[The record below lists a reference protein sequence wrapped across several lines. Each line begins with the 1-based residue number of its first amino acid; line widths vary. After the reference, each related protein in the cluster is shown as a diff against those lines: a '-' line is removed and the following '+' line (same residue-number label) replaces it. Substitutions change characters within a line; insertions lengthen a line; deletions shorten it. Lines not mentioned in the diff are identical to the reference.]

1 MPKRTDIKRILVI
14 GSGPIVIGQAC
25 EFDYSGAQACKVLKE
40 DGYEVVLLNSNPA
53 TIMTDPGLAD
63 RTYVE
68 PITPEFLEKV
78 IVREHPDALLPTLGG
93 QTGLNAAVDLAK
105 AGVLDKYDVEMI
117 GCDLAAIERGEDRKL
132 FNEAMAEIGLEV
144 ARSGYAYSVED
155 ALAIV
160 ERVGYPCVLR
170 PSFTLGGAGGGI
182 AHTEEELISIVS
194 QGIELSP
201 AHEVLVEESIEG
213 WKEYEM
219 EVMRDHAGNG
229 IIVCSIENLDPMG
242 VHTGDSITVAPAQ
255 TLSDLEYQRMRVAS
269 LAILEKVGVETGG
282 SNVQFAVNPK
292 NGRLIV
298 IEMNP
303 RVSRSSALASK
314 ATGFPIAKF
323 AAQLAVGY
331 TLDEIT
337 NDITKATPACFE
349 PTIDYCVVKVPRFA
363 FEKFKG
369 TDTTLTTRMKAVG
382 EIMSIGRTFEEAFG
396 KAMRSLEDGH
406 VGLSAGGKE
415 GASELNYDE
424 LTQAIATP
432 TENRIF
438 YVVEAFRRGW
448 TVERVHDICKIDSWY
463 LNRINDMVQV
473 QEAVRGMRV
482 EDIDADAMRLLKQ
495 YGTSDAEI
503 AYLTGSDERF
513 VRAYRK
519 GLGVVPS
526 MKTVDTCAAEF
537 ASATEYHYKTYE
549 NLMRADACSRKTV
562 AADEVTPCDKPKAMI
577 LGAGPNRIG
586 QGIEFDYCCVH
597 ASYALASRGFETIMV
612 NCNPETVSTDYDTSD
627 RLYFE
632 PLTYEDVM
640 DVIDVERPDGVVVT
654 LGGQTPLKLARM
666 LEDSGVNIMG
676 TKPDSIDFAE
686 DRERFAALLDRLQI
700 MYPPAGQATSFEE
713 AEAVAARI
721 GYPLLVRPSY
731 VLGGR
736 GMMIAYDSE
745 HLRTYMAEAT
755 RISPDYPVY
764 LDRFLEGAIES
775 DVDALCDGEEVYIG
789 VVLEHIEEAGIHSGD
804 SATCIPPFS
813 FSDSLVERLRETTR
827 RIALAL
833 GVRGLVNVQ
842 YAIKGETIY
851 VIEANPRASR
861 TVPFIS
867 KATGVPLAKC
877 AARIMAGEKIA
888 DLHLPRDSRRLDWF
902 CMKEAVMP
910 WGRFPGAEVILGPE
924 MKSTGEVMGIAKSYP
939 EAYAKTQ
946 LAIDYDMP
954 NPSKGKVFISV
965 CDRDKRHILSVAR
978 ILRYLGFD
986 IVSTEGTAR
995 VLRGGNVTC
1004 ETVNKIGGAHPN
1016 IGDMIADGE
1025 ISLIINTPYGPGSRG
1040 DGYLLRTEAV
1050 RRGVTCVT
1058 ALSGANA
1065 YVSAIE
1071 AVREERAGVGS
1082 NNEVGMSAIAL
1093 QDLPQYNV

>member
-40 DGYEVVLLNSNPA
+40 DGYEVVLVNSNPA

-68 PITPEFLEKV
+68 PITAEFIERV
-78 IVREHPDALLPTLGG
+78 IERERPDALLPTLGG
-93 QTGLNAAVDLAK
+93 QTGLNAAVELAR
-105 AGVLDKYDVEMI
+105 AGVLEKYGVEMI
-117 GCDLAAIERGEDRKL
+117 GCDLDAIERGEDRKL

-155 ALAIV
+155 ALNIV
-160 ERVGYPCVLR
+160 ETTGYPCVLR
-170 PSFTLGGAGGGI
+170 PSFTMGGAGGGI
-182 AHTEEELISIVS
+182 AHDEAELIEIVT
-194 QGIELSP
+194 QGLELSP
-201 AHEVLVEESIEG
+201 AGEVLVEESIEG

-219 EVMRDHAGNG
+219 EVMRDRAGNG

-269 LAILEKVGVETGG
+269 LAILEKIGVETGG
-282 SNVQFAVNPK
+282 SNVQFAVNPQ

-314 ATGFPIAKF
+314 ATGFPIAK
-323 AAQLAVGY
+323 AAARLAVGY
-331 TLDEIT
+331 TLDEIV
-337 NDITKATPACFE
+337 NDITRATPACFE
-349 PTIDYCVVKVPRFA
+349 PSIDYCVVKAPRFA

-382 EIMSIGRTFEEAFG
+382 EVMAIGRTFEEAMG

-406 VGLSAGGKE
+406 RGL
-415 GASELNYDE
+415 GADAKAAALESIADEE
-424 LTQAIATP
+424 LTQNVSRAT
-432 TENRIF
+432 EQRIF
-438 YVVEAFRRGW
+438 YLAEALRRGW
-448 TVERVHDICKIDSWY
+448 SVERLHELTRIDPWFLSRLHDMIA
-463 LNRINDMVQV
+463 V
-473 QEAVRGMRV
+473 QEAVRGLRV

-495 YGTSDAEI
+495 YGTSDAQI

-537 ASATEYHYKTYE
+537 ESATEYHYKTYE
-549 NLMRADACSRKTV
+549 NLMREAPNARRRV
-562 AADEVTPCDKPKAMI
+562 ASDEVRACDKPKAMI

-597 ASYALASRGFETIMV
+597 ACYELAERGYETIMV

-632 PLTYEDVM
+632 PVTYEDVM
-640 DVIDVERPDGVVVT
+640 DIVDAERPAGVITT
-654 LGGQTPLKLARM
+654 LGGQTPVNLTRALA
-666 LEDSGVNIMG
+666 ESGVTIMG
-676 TKPDSIDFAE
+676 TQPDAIDFAE
-686 DRERFAALLDRLQI
+686 DRERFSALLDRLGV
-700 MYPPAGQATSFEE
+700 MYPPAGMATSFEE

-736 GMMIAYDSE
+736 GMMIAYDAE
-745 HLRTYMAEAT
+745 HLREYMAEAT
-755 RISPDYPVY
+755 RVSPDHPIY
-764 LDRFLEGAIES
+764 LDRFLEGAYES

-789 VVLEHIEEAGIHSGD
+789 GILEHIEEAGIHSGD

-813 FSDSLVERLRETTR
+813 FSDSLMARLRETTR
-827 RIALAL
+827 KIALAL

-842 YAIKGETIY
+842 YAIKGETVY

-867 KATGVPLAKC
+867 KATGVPLARC
-877 AARIMAGEKIA
+877 AARIMAGANIA
-888 DLHLPRDSRRLDWF
+888 ELGLPSDERRLDYF

-946 LAIDYDMP
+946 LAIDYELP
-954 NPSKGKVFISV
+954 TPENGRVFISV
-965 CDRDKRHILSVAR
+965 CDRDKRHILGLAR
-978 ILRYLGFD
+978 ILRHLGFELL
-986 IVSTEGTAR
+986 STEGTAR
-995 VLRGGNVTC
+995 VLRGGNVPC
-1004 ETVNKIGGAHPN
+1004 EVVGKISASDDSDEPG
-1016 IGDMIADGE
+1016 ILDMIADGQ
-1025 ISLIINTPYGPGSRG
+1025 IAFIINTPYGPGSRG
-1040 DGYLLRTEAV
+1040 DGYRLRTEAV

-1058 ALSGANA
+1058 ALAAANA
-1065 YVSAIE
+1065 YVSALE
-1071 AVREERAGVGS
+1071 ARSFGDSLDVV
-1082 NNEVGMSAIAL
+1082 AL
-1093 QDLPQYNV
+1093 QDL